1 MSRSY
6 ASLNLPNLSIDE
18 SDTFENPNFLSQT
31 FSREHLVSKPQETF
45 SVAEDRNVLNAEELN
60 DAFAGIYRDHAASAC
75 LDEEVK
81 LYADASGQAGNM
93 LHELGRQLENAGR
106 KAYEIKV
113 KKLKNSARLKILLE
127 SLQ

>member
-18 SDTFENPNFLSQT
+18 SGTFEKANFLSQT
-31 FSREHLVSKPQETF
+31 FSREHLVAKPQETF
-45 SVAEDRNVLNAEELN
+45 SVAEDRNVLNAEELH

-75 LDEEVK
+75 LDEEVR

-93 LHELGRQLENAGR
+93 LQELGRQLENAGR
-106 KAYEIKV
+106 KAYKIKV
-113 KKLKNSARLKILLE
+113 KSR
-127 SLQ
+127 